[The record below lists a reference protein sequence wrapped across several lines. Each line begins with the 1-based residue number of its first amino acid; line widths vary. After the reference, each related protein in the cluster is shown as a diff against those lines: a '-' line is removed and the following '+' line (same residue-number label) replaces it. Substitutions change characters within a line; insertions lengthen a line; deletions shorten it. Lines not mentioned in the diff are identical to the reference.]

1 MSIFNMGFPVFMYLV
16 GLGIFCFKCKH
27 LLLMLLS
34 LEFIVLSLYF
44 GLFICMMFYEYE
56 YYFMMIFLT
65 MSVCEGA
72 LGLSI
77 LVAMIRSYGN
87 DYFQSFNILW

>member
-1 MSIFNMGFPVFMYLV
+1 MILFLISFMMISGGIVFTL
-16 GLGIFCFKCKH
+16 KCKH

-34 LEFIVLSLYF
+34 LEFMILSLFFNFYVF
-44 GLFICMMFYEYE
+44 LMTMSYEMF
-56 YYFMMIFLT
+56 FLMIFLT

-77 LVAMIRSYGN
+77 LVSMIRTYGN
-87 DYFQSFNILW
+87 DYILNFSSLW